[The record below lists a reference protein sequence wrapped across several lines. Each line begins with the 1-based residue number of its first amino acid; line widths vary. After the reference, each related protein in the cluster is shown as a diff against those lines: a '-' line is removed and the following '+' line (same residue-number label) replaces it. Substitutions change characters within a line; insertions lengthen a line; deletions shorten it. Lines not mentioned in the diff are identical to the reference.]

1 MHRSLPRAG
10 AAADLLGVAIR
21 RTAGGTVHVRYSA
34 NVHVGAT
41 EAQQILALVEE
52 LAAGRLRPMLVELAG
67 LGSVSAAAMALFSKR
82 LPVCRLALVGMSPV
96 DMAVATFFNK
106 VHRPPYP
113 VAYFSSCPD
122 AVAWLAQQSLE
133 AETEDSPQPELPPAT
148 AGGSAEAAPDRR
160 PPAPSRSSTS
170 GPVRP
175 ARGTAADPGREK
187 NRAGEQAAGPQQ
199 PTRQAWLRQ
208 KLVRLFVPGSAADT
222 TGGRHGSTGPDI
234 PDPEPPARP
243 VPAETLQQ
251 VTDGYHGKTRSKSFP
266 KAIAV
271 AGALDYDHLG
281 AFTGLLGQCPPAERD
296 LIVTHLYRHFLH
308 SPRQLAL
315 WVKTA
320 GHNYFHA
327 RAKVANTGIHRARA
341 RPGKISTARM
351 TDRDSAGFNVRQ
363 EARDA
368 ISLVNGLVRSQWPG
382 HIGLE
387 AQHNII
393 SLAASLARLLI
404 TAGDHHPLAGS
415 YREYTD
421 LYNVRHSIVE
431 NGTGLIDLVLKH
443 PETTGLLCEYIES
456 GRYNGPDGLRRA
468 VLRSSLILRPRP
480 SAHVRTQ

>member
-41 EAQQILALVEE
+41 EARQILSLVEE

-133 AETEDSPQPELPPAT
+133 AETEDSPQPELPHAT
-148 AGGSAEAAPDRR
+148 AGGSAAAARAPG
-160 PPAPSRSSTS
+160 PASTS
-170 GPVRP
+170 G
-175 ARGTAADPGREK
+175 
-187 NRAGEQAAGPQQ
+187 QAAGPQQ
-199 PTRQAWLRQ
+199 TTGPARLWK
-208 KLVRLFVPGSAADT
+208 KLARLFVPGSAADT
-222 TGGRHGSTGPDI
+222 TGGRHGGSGPDTLGPKI
-234 PDPEPPARP
+234 PARP
-243 VPAETLQQ
+243 VPAETRQQ
-251 VTDGYHGKTRSKSFP
+251 VTDGYHGKTGSKSFP
-266 KAIAV
+266 KAIAIAV
-271 AGALDYDHLG
+271 ALDYEHVG
-281 AFTGLLGQCPPAERD
+281 AFTGMLGQCPPAERD

-327 RAKVANTGIHRARA
+327 RAQVASTGIHRARA

-368 ISLVNGLVRSQWPG
+368 IALINGLVRSQWPG

-443 PETTGLLCEYIES
+443 PETTGLLCKYIES
-456 GRYNGPDGLRRA
+456 GRYDGPDGLRRA
-468 VLRSSLILRPRP
+468 VLRNALALRQLPNT
-480 SAHVRTQ
+480 VRTH